1 MISFAEA
8 YQRTLENILP
18 LSEEHVP
25 LLEATGRVVSRTLK
39 ASVWSPSA
47 DSSLKDGFAVR
58 SADVRDAA
66 PGHEVRLTIVGSVAA
81 GGDWEGE
88 LKNGQAVRILS
99 GAPVPDGAQ
108 AVLAEE
114 FTQENGEELIAFNT
128 AEPGR
133 NILPKG
139 EDVAKGQ
146 KLVEAG
152 EMLHPTRVGYL
163 ASAGFAEVPVIRN
176 PKVGIIATG
185 DEVVAPGKPLDEGK
199 LYASNLVTLASW
211 CRRFGF
217 SVETDVLPDKRRALK
232 EGLGRA
238 LEAYDAVLTSGGAW
252 KGDRDLVAEVLT
264 DLGWEKIFHRV
275 KMGPGKAVGLGMVG
289 AKPVFCL
296 PGGPPSNHMAF
307 LQLALPGLMRLA
319 GWEKLGL
326 PTTPVVLQQDVRGQA
341 EWTQFIHGR
350 IEETPE
356 KVLFTPV
363 KLKSRLQMLA
373 TSDAVIKIP
382 EGVRLISKGARV
394 PADLLF

>member
-8 YQRTLENILP
+8 YQLTLENIHPLP
-18 LSEEHVP
+18 EEQVS
-25 LLEATGRVVSRTLK
+25 LLEATGRVVSRTLE

-58 SADVRDAA
+58 SADVRQAA
-66 PGHEVRLTIVGSVAA
+66 PGQEVRLEIVGSVAA
-81 GGDWEGE
+81 GGDWEGT
-88 LKNGQAVRILS
+88 LKNGQVVRILS
-99 GAPVPDGAQ
+99 GAPIPDGAQ

-114 FTQENGEELIAFNT
+114 FTRENGDELIAFNT

-133 NILPKG
+133 NVLPKG

-152 EMLHPTRVGYL
+152 EVLRPTRVGYL
-163 ASAGFAEVPVIRN
+163 ASAGIAEVPVIRN

-185 DEVVAPGKPLDEGK
+185 DEVVAPGKPLGEGK

-211 CRRFGF
+211 CRRYGF
-217 SVETDVLPDKRRALK
+217 SVETDVLPDEREALQ

-238 LEAYDAVLTSGGAW
+238 LHAYDAVLTSGGAW

-264 DLGWEKIFHRV
+264 GLGWEKVFHRV

-289 AKPVFCL
+289 SKPVFCL

-307 LQLALPGLMRLA
+307 LQLGLPGLLRLA
-319 GWEKLGL
+319 GRKEPEL
-326 PTTPVVLQQDVRGQA
+326 PTTPVVLQQDVRGQVD
-341 EWTQFIHGR
+341 WTQFIHGQ
-350 IEETPE
+350 IEQTPE
-356 KVLFTPV
+356 KILFTPM
-363 KLKSRLQMLA
+363 KLKSRLQMMA
-373 TSDAVIKIP
+373 STEAVIKIP
-382 EGVRLISKGARV
+382 EGTRVIPRGTSV
-394 PADLLF
+394 PAYLLI